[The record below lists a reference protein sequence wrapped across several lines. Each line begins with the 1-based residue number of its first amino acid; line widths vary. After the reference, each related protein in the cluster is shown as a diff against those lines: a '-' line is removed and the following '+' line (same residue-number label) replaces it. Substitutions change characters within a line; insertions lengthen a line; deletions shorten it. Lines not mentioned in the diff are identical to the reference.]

1 MKKQINEVSSAGIST
16 ATDSEPDFGNWLAGG
31 KVRKLGAEMK
41 GESDAWFRN
50 GGYIQT
56 EFPQADDI
64 WGGKFEELTAFN
76 LDPGIYRKS
85 ATEKLRVP
93 KSWSQF
99 ADAKDGEPLEKPNS
113 VTGDGDSD
121 TNEDFVDID
130 FKVPKYRDF
139 FN

>member
-1 MKKQINEVSSAGIST
+1 MKKQINEVSSGDIST

-76 LDPGIYRKS
+76 LDPNIQKISNRKI
-85 ATEKLRVP
+85 
-93 KSWSQF
+93 KSSQVLESVF
-99 ADAKDGEPLEKPNS
+99 DAKDGEPLEKPNS
-113 VTGDGDSD
+113 V
-121 TNEDFVDID
+121 
-130 FKVPKYRDF
+130 R
-139 FN
+139 